1 MRINHNI
8 QALNAYRNLAANQS
22 SISKNLERLS
32 SGLRINR
39 AADDAAGLAISE
51 KMRSQIRGLQMAER
65 NALDAISMIQTA
77 EGALNEVHS
86 ILQRMRELAVQAAND
101 TNTSEDR
108 EAIQKEINQLTSEI
122 NRIAN
127 ATEYNTKK
135 LLNESVSNQA
145 RSVQIATG
153 SFSAGSTAIDGTSL
167 QLNPESTMVAG
178 DYKVKIEDVATKSLQ
193 STGTVAGGV
202 QQITLDPTSSLAVG
216 STYGVKIEQ
225 QDVKVITNNP
235 ESSSAIDAVSIAPNS
250 PLSDGTVNLVIRRTN
265 DVSNFQADGTGLT
278 GVQLA
283 TTNADLNPS
292 DTFAVKT
299 VSQASDVRSGT
310 ATAVYINNV
319 TIDPSKFSLKDED
332 FRLVYAETSPGQ
344 FTVTLQDKNGN
355 NLSQAVIL
363 DNNQQNYEFYDLSGN
378 KLGVSFTTISN
389 INGALSG
396 LSGSSENGKY
406 NEFDVDVALSLEK
419 NGTQIGTATITPT
432 DTAAGSVVINDSD
445 GTSYTINHD
454 GYANTNVSQTAT
466 FGVQSTLEYS
476 TDGTTFTTF
485 NAGDNLTLN
494 GGIFIDTADNIT
506 DYTTGN
512 TTVQIDVGTTSSYT
526 ATLVDA
532 SGNALSAAPTLI
544 VDNNG
549 TYSFGN
555 GTGVSFTTGTLSAGT
570 RTFTVG
576 ATVTT
581 KATLSTNGVEVE
593 TLNNITPN
601 TTLRFHNGD
610 LTMNI
615 GALTNGEASFT
626 IMGGTN
632 DQSLKIQIG
641 ANEGQMLSVG
651 IDDMRA
657 LALKLSGNS
666 ASSAVSFTN
675 HLGET
680 VTAYYTNAA
689 GVNNGDATEYALDV
703 TTHEK
708 ATAAV
713 KVYDYAIARVSEQRS
728 SLGAI
733 QNRLE
738 HTINNLKTAE
748 ENLTSSESRI
758 RDTDMAMEMAEF
770 TKNNILTQ
778 AAQAMLAQSNQLPQ
792 GILQLLQS

>member
-101 TNTSEDR
+101 TNTAEDR

-127 ATEYNTKK
+127 STEYNTKK
-135 LLNESVSNQA
+135 LLNESVSSQA
-145 RSVQIATG
+145 RSVQIAAG
-153 SFSAGSTAIDGTSL
+153 SFSAGSTTIDGASL
-167 QLNPESTMVAG
+167 KLDPESTMVAG
-178 DYKVKIEDVATKSLQ
+178 NYKVKIEDVATKSIQ
-193 STGTVAGGV
+193 STGPAAGGV
-202 QQITLDPTSSLAVG
+202 QQITLDATSNLTVG
-216 STYGVKIEQ
+216 NTYGVKIEQ

-235 ESSSAIDAVSIAPNS
+235 GSSPAIDTVSIAPNS

-265 DVSNFQADGTGLT
+265 AVNNFQSGGTGLT
-278 GVQLA
+278 GVQVSA
-283 TTNADLNPS
+283 SADLDSN
-292 DTFAVKT
+292 DTFVIETK
-299 VSQASDVRSGT
+299 SQASGVQNGT
-310 ATAVYINNV
+310 ANGLYITNV
-319 TIDPSKFSLKDED
+319 NIDSSKFSRKGED
-332 FRLVYAETSPGQ
+332 FRLVYTETSSGSGQ

-378 KLGVSFTTISN
+378 KLGVSFTTISG
-389 INGALSG
+389 INGTLAAA
-396 LSGSSENGKY
+396 SENGKY
-406 NEFDVDVALSLEK
+406 NEFDIDIALSLKK
-419 NGTQIGTATITPT
+419 NGTQIGTAVITPT
-432 DTAAGSVVINDSD
+432 DGTAGNVTINGSD
-445 GTSYTINHD
+445 GISYTINHN
-454 GYANTNVSQTAT
+454 GYANTNVNQTAT
-466 FGVQSTLEYS
+466 FGVQSTLAYS
-476 TDGTTFTTF
+476 TDGRNFTTF
-485 NAGDNLTLN
+485 NAGDNITLN
-494 GGIFIDTADNIT
+494 GGIFVDTADNIT
-506 DYTTGN
+506 DYATGDA
-512 TTVQIDVGTTSSYT
+512 TVQINVGTTSSYT

-532 SGNALSAAPTLI
+532 SGNALSGVPTLI
-544 VDNNG
+544 VGNNG
-549 TYSFGN
+549 TYSFGS
-555 GTGVSFTTGTLSAGT
+555 GTGVSFTTDTLSAGT

-581 KATLSTNGVEVE
+581 KATLSTNGVDVE
-593 TLNNITPN
+593 TLNNIAPN

-626 IMGGTN
+626 ITGGTN

-641 ANEGQMLSVG
+641 ANEGQMLSIG

-657 LALKLSGNS
+657 FALKLSSNTAG
-666 ASSAVSFTN
+666 SSVSFTN

-680 VTAYYTNAA
+680 ITAYYTTTAN
-689 GVNNGDATEYALDV
+689 VNNGDVTEYGLDV

-713 KVYDYAIARVSEQRS
+713 KVYDYAIAQVSAQRS
-728 SLGAI
+728 SLGAV

-792 GILQLLQS
+792 GILQLLKS

>member
-101 TNTSEDR
+101 TNTAEDR

-127 ATEYNTKK
+127 STEYNTKK
-135 LLNESVSNQA
+135 LLNESVSSQA
-145 RSVQIATG
+145 RSVQIAAG
-153 SFSAGSTAIDGTSL
+153 SFSAGSTTIDGASL
-167 QLNPESTMVAG
+167 KLDPESTMVAG
-178 DYKVKIEDVATKSLQ
+178 NYKVKIEDVATKSIQ
-193 STGTVAGGV
+193 STGPAAGGV
-202 QQITLDPTSSLAVG
+202 QQITLDATSNLTVG
-216 STYGVKIEQ
+216 NTYGVKIEQ

-235 ESSSAIDAVSIAPNS
+235 GSSPAIDTVSIAPNS

-265 DVSNFQADGTGLT
+265 AVNNFQSGGTGLT
-278 GVQLA
+278 GVQVSA
-283 TTNADLNPS
+283 SADLDPN
-292 DTFAVKT
+292 DTFVIETK
-299 VSQASDVRSGT
+299 SQASGVQNGT
-310 ATAVYINNV
+310 ANGLYITNV
-319 TIDPSKFSLKDED
+319 NIDSSKFSLKGED
-332 FRLVYAETSPGQ
+332 FRLVYTETSPGSGQ

-355 NLSQAVIL
+355 DLSQAVIL

-378 KLGVSFTTISN
+378 KLGVSFTTISG
-389 INGALSG
+389 INGTLAAA
-396 LSGSSENGKY
+396 SENGKY
-406 NEFDVDVALSLEK
+406 NEFDIDIALSLKK
-419 NGTQIGTATITPT
+419 NGTQIGTAVITPT
-432 DTAAGSVVINDSD
+432 DGTAGNVTINGSD
-445 GTSYTINHD
+445 GISYTINHN
-454 GYANTNVSQTAT
+454 GYASTNINRTAT
-466 FGVQSTLEYS
+466 FGIQSMLSYS
-476 TDGTTFTTF
+476 TDGATFTTF

-494 GGIFIDTADNIT
+494 GGIFVDTADNIT
-506 DYTTGN
+506 DYTTGD

-526 ATLVDA
+526 ATLVDDV
-532 SGNALSAAPTLI
+532 GNALSGVPMLV

-549 TYSFGN
+549 VYSFGS
-555 GTGVSFTTGTLSAGT
+555 GTGVSFTTDTLSAGT

-581 KATLSTNGVEVE
+581 KATLSTNGVDVE
-593 TLNNITPN
+593 TLNNIAPN

-626 IMGGTN
+626 ITGGTN

-641 ANEGQMLSVG
+641 ANEGQMLSIG

-657 LALKLSGNS
+657 FALKLSSNTAG
-666 ASSAVSFTN
+666 SSVSFTN

-680 VTAYYTNAA
+680 ITAYYTTTAN
-689 GVNNGDATEYALDV
+689 VNNGDVTEYGLDV

-713 KVYDYAIARVSEQRS
+713 KVYDYAIAQVSAQRS
-728 SLGAI
+728 SLGAV

-792 GILQLLQS
+792 GILQLLKS

>member
-101 TNTSEDR
+101 TNTAEDR

-127 ATEYNTKK
+127 STEYNTKK
-135 LLNESVSNQA
+135 LLNESVSSQA
-145 RSVQIATG
+145 RSVQIAAG

-167 QLNPESTMVAG
+167 QLDPESTIVAG
-178 DYKVKIEDVATKSLQ
+178 NYKVKIEDVATKSLQ
-193 STGTVAGGV
+193 STGPIAGGV
-202 QQITLDPTSSLAVG
+202 QQITLDATSNLTIG
-216 STYGVKIEQ
+216 NTYGVKIEQ

-235 ESSSAIDAVSIAPNS
+235 GSSPAIDTVSIAPNS

-265 DVSNFQADGTGLT
+265 AVNNFQSGGTGLT
-278 GVQLA
+278 GVQVSA
-283 TTNADLNPS
+283 SADLDPNN
-292 DTFAVKT
+292 TFVIETK
-299 VSQASDVRSGT
+299 SQASGVQNGM
-310 ATAVYINNV
+310 ANGLYITNV
-319 TIDPSKFSLKDED
+319 NIDSSKFSLNGED
-332 FRLVYAETSPGQ
+332 FRLVYAETSPSSGQ

-355 NLSQAVIL
+355 DLSQAVIL

-378 KLGVSFTTISN
+378 KLGVSFTTISG
-389 INGALSG
+389 INRTLAAA
-396 LSGSSENGKY
+396 SENGKY
-406 NEFDVDVALSLEK
+406 NEFDIDIALSLKK
-419 NGTQIGTATITPT
+419 NGTQIGTAVITPT
-432 DTAAGSVVINDSD
+432 DGTAGNVTINGSD
-445 GTSYTINHD
+445 GISYTINHN
-454 GYANTNVSQTAT
+454 GYASTNINRTAT
-466 FGVQSTLEYS
+466 FGIQSMLSYS
-476 TDGTTFTTF
+476 TDGATFTTF

-494 GGIFIDTADNIT
+494 GGIFVDTADNIT
-506 DYTTGN
+506 DYTTGD

-526 ATLVDA
+526 ATLVDDV
-532 SGNALSAAPTLI
+532 GNALSGVPMLV

-549 TYSFGN
+549 VYSFGS
-555 GTGVSFTTGTLSAGT
+555 GTGVSFTTDTLSAGT
-570 RTFTVG
+570 RMFTVG

-581 KATLSTNGVEVE
+581 KATLSTNGVDVE
-593 TLNNITPN
+593 TLNNIAPN

-626 IMGGTN
+626 ITGGTN

-792 GILQLLQS
+792 GILQLLKS

>member
-22 SISKNLERLS
+22 NISKNLERLS

-127 ATEYNTKK
+127 STEYNTKK
-135 LLNESVSNQA
+135 LLNESVSSQA
-145 RSVQIATG
+145 RSVQIAQG
-153 SFSAGSTAIDGTSL
+153 SFSAGGTTIDGASL
-167 QLNPESTMVAG
+167 KLDPESTMVAG
-178 DYKVKIEDVATKSLQ
+178 NYKVKIEDVATKSIQ
-193 STGTVAGGV
+193 STGPAAGGV
-202 QQITLDPTSSLAVG
+202 QQITLDATSNLTVG
-216 STYGVKIEQ
+216 NTYGVKIEQ

-235 ESSSAIDAVSIAPNS
+235 GSSPAIDTVSIAPNS

-265 DVSNFQADGTGLT
+265 AVNNFQSGGTGLT
-278 GVQLA
+278 GVQVSA
-283 TTNADLNPS
+283 SADLDPN
-292 DTFAVKT
+292 DTFVIETK
-299 VSQASDVRSGT
+299 SQASGVQNGT
-310 ATAVYINNV
+310 ANGLYITNV
-319 TIDPSKFSLKDED
+319 NIDSSKFSLKGED
-332 FRLVYAETSPGQ
+332 FRLVYTETSPGSGQ

-355 NLSQAVIL
+355 DLSQAVIL

-378 KLGVSFTTISN
+378 KLGVSFTTISG
-389 INGALSG
+389 INGTLAAA
-396 LSGSSENGKY
+396 SENGKY
-406 NEFDVDVALSLEK
+406 NEFDIDIALSLKK
-419 NGTQIGTATITPT
+419 NGTQIGTAVITPT
-432 DTAAGSVVINDSD
+432 DGTAGNVTINGSD
-445 GTSYTINHD
+445 GISYTINHN
-454 GYANTNVSQTAT
+454 GYASTNINRTAT
-466 FGVQSTLEYS
+466 FGIQSMLSYS
-476 TDGTTFTTF
+476 TDGATFTTF

-494 GGIFIDTADNIT
+494 GGIFVDTADNIT
-506 DYTTGN
+506 DYTTGD

-526 ATLVDA
+526 ATLVDDV
-532 SGNALSAAPTLI
+532 GNALSGVPMLV

-549 TYSFGN
+549 VYSFGS
-555 GTGVSFTTGTLSAGT
+555 GTGVSFTTDTLSAGT

-576 ATVTT
+576 ATIAT

-593 TLNNITPN
+593 TLNNIAPN
-601 TTLRFHNGD
+601 TTLRFQNGD

-626 IMGGTN
+626 ITGGTN

-666 ASSAVSFTN
+666 AGGTVSFTN

-680 VTAYYTNAA
+680 VTAYYTNTA
-689 GVNNGDATEYALDV
+689 GVNNDGVTEYALDV

-708 ATAAV
+708 ATSAV
-713 KVYDYAIARVSEQRS
+713 KVYDYAISRVSEQRS
-728 SLGAI
+728 SLGAV

-792 GILQLLQS
+792 GILQLLKS